1 MSPNKDAGILHGQL
15 DTLKAQQIR
24 YVRRQT
30 ITRVAPFCLSSRRDS
45 KVLLNQSF
53 ARSRLLSE
61 SASIGFRMQ
70 TFSLTNRAT

>member
-53 ARSRLLSE
+53 AHARLLSE